1 MGYDFVINNS
11 MIKNVLIT
19 GSNGY
24 LGNKIYLK
32 LKKKIGVK
40 VVTLSRKKS
49 DYICNL
55 TKLNETKKI
64 LKSISPDL
72 IIHCAASV
80 PKKINEYNE
89 DFTSNELM
97 VENLLNSSICPIVFI
112 SSMTVYGDGIG
123 IKNPVAESSLLNPG
137 SHYAVSKLI
146 SEKLIEESGRD
157 SLIVRIPGL
166 FGIPRVNG
174 IVANMAYSF
183 KHNKIPKMPDK
194 PILWSSMHVS
204 DAVDIITKL
213 CFSKWHGLIK
223 VNVGYREKC
232 SVRRVFEIL
241 NKKYNRNFVYKIKH
255 PDFQPDLTICDSL
268 IGSTKYNLMD
278 AINKFGD
285 ELSNI

>member
-1 MGYDFVINNS
+1 M
-11 MIKNVLIT
+11 
-19 GSNGY
+19 
-24 LGNKIYLK
+24 
-32 LKKKIGVK
+32 
-40 VVTLSRKKS
+40 
-49 DYICNL
+49 
-55 TKLNETKKI
+55 
-64 LKSISPDL
+64 